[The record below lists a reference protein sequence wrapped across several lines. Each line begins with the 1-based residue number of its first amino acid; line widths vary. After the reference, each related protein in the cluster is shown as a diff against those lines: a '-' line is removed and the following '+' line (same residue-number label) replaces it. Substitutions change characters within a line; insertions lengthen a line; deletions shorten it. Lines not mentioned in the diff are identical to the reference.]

1 MAEVLVS
8 GDRPDLPRLRPVV
21 DGMEMQKII
30 AVSAY
35 ARGFEDVIALW
46 YGESDIVTDDRFREA
61 CKDALDQGHTFYA
74 DKNGE
79 PPLRAALSDYLSGLH
94 AQPVTVERI
103 TVTASGMA
111 ALHML
116 TEMLVDPGDNIVMVT
131 PMWPNAEAVVR
142 LMNGDPRRV
151 PLTADDQG
159 AWHLDLGQL
168 ADACDG
174 RTRAILVN
182 SPANPTG
189 WTIGPDQ
196 QRALLDLARDRG
208 IWIIADEVYGRIV
221 YDGEAAPSFL
231 DVAGPDDPLF
241 VINSFSKSW
250 AMTGWRL
257 GWVVAPAVLESTLA
271 NMVEYAT
278 SGATAFSQHAAVA
291 AIRDGEAFVRR
302 FRDYCR
308 VGRDIVTGRLA
319 ALPRVTCRP
328 PDGAFYAFLRV
339 DGETDSEEL
348 ARRIVREAH
357 VGLAPGIAFGP
368 EAEGWLRICF
378 AQSPDLLTRAMDRL
392 EPVLA

>member
-1 MAEVLVS
+1 
-8 GDRPDLPRLRPVV
+8 
-21 DGMEMQKII
+21 
-30 AVSAY
+30 
-35 ARGFEDVIALW
+35 
-46 YGESDIVTDDRFREA
+46 
-61 CKDALDQGHTFYA
+61 
-74 DKNGE
+74 
-79 PPLRAALSDYLSGLH
+79 
-94 AQPVTVERI
+94 
-103 TVTASGMA
+103 
-111 ALHML
+111 
-116 TEMLVDPGDNIVMVT
+116 MVT

-151 PLTADDQG
+151 PLTADDRG
-159 AWHLDLGQL
+159 AWHLDLDRL
-168 ADACDG
+168 AEACDG

-189 WTIGPDQ
+189 WTIGLDQ
-196 QRALLDLARDRG
+196 QRALLDLACDKG

-221 YDGEAAPSFL
+221 YEGEAAPSFL

-257 GWVVAPAVLESTLA
+257 GWVVAPSDLEPTLA

-339 DGETDSEEL
+339 EGETDSEEL
-348 ARRIVREAH
+348 ARRIVREAR

>member
-1 MAEVLVS
+1 MVELLAA
-8 GDRPDLPRLRPVV
+8 GDRPALPRLRPVV
-21 DGMEMQKII
+21 EGMEMQKII

-35 ARGFEDVIALW
+35 ARNFDDVIPLW
-46 YGESDIVTDDRFREA
+46 YGESDIVTDDRFRAA
-61 CKDALDQGHTFYA
+61 CKEALDQGHTFYA

-79 PPLRAALSDYLSGLH
+79 APLRAALSDYLSGIH
-94 AQPVTVERI
+94 AQAVEVDRI

-116 TEMLVDPGDNIVMVT
+116 AEMLVDAGDNMVLVT
-131 PMWPNAEAVVR
+131 PMWPNADAVVR
-142 LMNGDPRRV
+142 LMNGEPRRV
-151 PLTADDQG
+151 PLTADDKG
-159 AWHLDLGQL
+159 VWHLDLDRVF
-168 ADACDG
+168 AACDD

-189 WTIGPDQ
+189 WMIGEEQ
-196 QRALLDLARDRG
+196 QRALLDFARDKG
-208 IWIIADEVYGRIV
+208 LWIISDEVYGRIV
-221 YDGEAAPSFL
+221 YDRNVAPSFL
-231 DVAGPDDPLF
+231 DVAEPDDPLF

-257 GWVVAPAVLESTLA
+257 GWVVAPAVLEPTLA

-291 AIRDGEAFVRR
+291 AIRDGEAFVQR

-308 VGRDIVTGRLA
+308 AGRDIVTGHLA
-319 ALPRVTCRP
+319 SLPRVTCRP

-339 DGETDSEEL
+339 EGEDNSEEL
-348 ARRIVREAH
+348 ARRIVREAQ

-378 AQSPDLLTRAMDRL
+378 AQAPELLERAMNRL